1 MHVACTLPDLVE
13 AARTLTN
20 LTERERDVIQT
31 YLLARIAAGSLDPQV
46 LLNEAAAFQS
56 YSQSQLLQIQTG
68 LLCQI
73 AGVV

>member
-1 MHVACTLPDLVE
+1 MHVACNLTDLVE

-31 YLLARIAAGSLDPQV
+31 YLLARIASGSLDPQV
-46 LLNEAAAFQS
+46 LLNEASAFQS

-68 LLCQI
+68 LLCHI
-73 AGVV
+73 AGVE